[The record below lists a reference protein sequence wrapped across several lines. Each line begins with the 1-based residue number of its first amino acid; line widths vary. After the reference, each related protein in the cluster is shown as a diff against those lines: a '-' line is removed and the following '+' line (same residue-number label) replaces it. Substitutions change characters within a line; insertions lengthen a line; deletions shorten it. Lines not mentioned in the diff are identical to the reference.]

1 MSDVS
6 HQGRSDA
13 EGILGGGGGL
23 REELLKINKCLQERD
38 EKGGEERAGFFSRR
52 GTAVPSFFEAA
63 ISLVTS

>member
-1 MSDVS
+1 
-6 HQGRSDA
+6 
-13 EGILGGGGGL
+13 L